1 MDDTMKYALLRCC
14 TTPIVLQQYEWS
26 TNAVLHKL
34 GIGLVD
40 VEEFGCCGYPLRNIN
55 FKAYVIS
62 SARNLALAERENLDL
77 LTVCNCCYGT
87 MRHIEQL
94 LQDDGST
101 RKEVNDTLEKEGL
114 RYEGDIRPKHLLQ
127 VLYDD
132 IGIEAI
138 RKQIVHT
145 FKGLNIATHYGCRIL
160 RPSKLIK
167 FDKPHSPSKFDE
179 LVEVTGARSI
189 DWLKKHECCGSPL
202 WGVNEDLSLDL
213 TENKLKH
220 ARKSGADLLCVACS
234 YCQIQFDHVQKIL
247 VARRGPEHQLPS
259 ILYPQ
264 LLGLSLGIDSENLG
278 LQMNQ
283 ISLNDIEYYLLDKA
297 ASQS

>member
-1 MDDTMKYALLRCC
+1 MKYTLLRCC

-26 TNAVLHKL
+26 TNAVLDKL

-87 MRHIEQL
+87 MKHIEDL
-94 LQDDGST
+94 LHSNGSI
-101 RKEVNDTLEKEGL
+101 RKEVNATLEKEGL
-114 RYEGDIRPKHLLQ
+114 TYEGNIKPKHLLE

-138 RKQIVHT
+138 RRQVVHT
-145 FKGLNIATHYGCRIL
+145 FKGLNVATHYGCRIL
-160 RPSKLIK
+160 RPSKLIN
-167 FDKPHSPSKFDE
+167 FDKPNSPRKFDE
-179 LVEVTGARSI
+179 LVEVTGARSV
-189 DWLKKHECCGSPL
+189 DWLKKLECCGSPL
-202 WGVNEDLSLDL
+202 WGVNEELSLDL
-213 TENKLKH
+213 LENKLKH
-220 ARKSGADLLCVACS
+220 AKKAAADVLCVACS
-234 YCQIQFDHVQKIL
+234 YCQIQFDHVQKIM
-247 VARRGPEHQLPS
+247 VSRRGAEHQLPS

-264 LLGLSLGIDSENLG
+264 LLGLSLGIDSETLG

-283 ISLNDIEYYLLDKA
+283 IPIKDMEYYFLDEA

>member
-1 MDDTMKYALLRCC
+1 MNYTLLRCC

-26 TNAVLHKL
+26 TNAVLEKL

-40 VEEFGCCGYPLRNIN
+40 VKELGCCGYPLRNVN

-62 SARNLALAERENLDL
+62 SARNLALSERENLDL

-87 MRHIEQL
+87 MKHIEDL
-94 LQDDGST
+94 LHNDGSI
-101 RKEVNDTLEKEGL
+101 RKEVNATLAKEGL
-114 RYEGDIRPKHLLQ
+114 VYEGNIKPKHILQ

-167 FDKPHSPSKFDE
+167 FDKPYSPSK
-179 LVEVTGARSI
+179 
-189 DWLKKHECCGSPL
+189 GSPL
-202 WGVNEDLSLDL
+202 WGINDELSMDL

-220 ARKSGADLLCVACS
+220 ARKSGADFLCVACS

-247 VARRGPEHQLPS
+247 VSRRGPEHQLPS

-264 LLGLSLGIDSENLG
+264 LLGLSLGIDSETLG
-278 LQMNQ
+278 LYMNQ
-283 ISLNDIEYYLLDKA
+283 ISIKDIEYYLLDEA

>member
-1 MDDTMKYALLRCC
+1 MDTHMKYTLLRCC

-26 TNAVLHKL
+26 TNAVLDKL

-40 VEEFGCCGYPLRNIN
+40 VKEFGCCGYPLRNVN

-62 SARNLALAERENLDL
+62 SARNLALSQRENLDL

-87 MRHIEQL
+87 MKHIEDL
-94 LQDDGST
+94 LHNDGSI
-101 RKEVNDTLEKEGL
+101 REEVNATLEKEGL
-114 RYEGDIRPKHLLQ
+114 VYEGNIKPKHILQ

-160 RPSKLIK
+160 RPSKLIE
-167 FDKPHSPSKFDE
+167 FDKPYSPSKFDE

-202 WGVNEDLSLDL
+202 WGVNEELSLDL

-220 ARKSGADLLCVACS
+220 ARKSGADFLCVACS
-234 YCQIQFDHVQKIL
+234 YCQIQFDHVQKIM
-247 VARRGPEHQLPS
+247 VSRRGPEHQLPS

-264 LLGLSLGIDSENLG
+264 LLGLSLGIDSETLG
-278 LQMNQ
+278 LHMNQ
-283 ISLNDIEYYLLDKA
+283 ISIEDIELYLLDNA

>member
-1 MDDTMKYALLRCC
+1 MKYTLLRCC

-26 TNAVLHKL
+26 TNAVLGKL

-87 MRHIEQL
+87 MKHIEEL
-94 LQDDGST
+94 LHSNGSI
-101 RKEVNDTLEKEGL
+101 RKEVNATLEKEGL
-114 RYEGDIRPKHLLQ
+114 TYEGDIKPKHLLQ

-138 RKQIVHT
+138 SKQVVRT

-160 RPSKLIK
+160 RPSKLIN
-167 FDKPHSPSKFDE
+167 FDRPNSPTKFDE
-179 LVEVTGARSI
+179 LVEVTGAKSV
-189 DWLKKHECCGSPL
+189 DWLKKLECCGSPL
-202 WGVNEDLSLDL
+202 WGVNEELSLDL
-213 TENKLKH
+213 LESKLKH
-220 ARKSGADLLCVACS
+220 ARKAAADLLCVACS
-234 YCQIQFDHVQKIL
+234 YCQIQFDHVQKIM
-247 VARRGPEHQLPS
+247 VSRRGAEHQLPS

-264 LLGLSLGIDSENLG
+264 LLGLSLGIDSETLG

-283 ISLNDIEYYLLDKA
+283 VPIKDMEYYFLDEA

>member
-1 MDDTMKYALLRCC
+1 MKYALLRCC

-26 TNAVLHKL
+26 TNAVLEKL

-40 VEEFGCCGYPLRNIN
+40 VKELGCCGYPLRNVN

-87 MRHIEQL
+87 MKHIEDL
-94 LQDDGST
+94 LHSNGSI
-101 RKEVNDTLEKEGL
+101 RKEVNATLEKEGL
-114 RYEGDIRPKHLLQ
+114 TYQGDIKPKHLLQ

-138 RKQIVHT
+138 RKQVVHT

-160 RPSKLIK
+160 RPSKLIN
-167 FDKPHSPSKFDE
+167 FDKPNSPTKFDE
-179 LVEVTGARSI
+179 LVEVTGARSV
-189 DWLKKHECCGSPL
+189 DWLKKLECCGSPL
-202 WGVNEDLSLDL
+202 WGVNEELSLDL
-213 TENKLKH
+213 LESKLKH
-220 ARKSGADLLCVACS
+220 ARKAAADLLCVACS
-234 YCQIQFDHVQKIL
+234 YCQIQFDHVQKIMIS
-247 VARRGPEHQLPS
+247 RRGAAHQLPS

-264 LLGLSLGIDSENLG
+264 LLGLSLGIESETLG

-283 ISLNDIEYYLLDKA
+283 VPIKDMECYFLDEA

>member
-1 MDDTMKYALLRCC
+1 MKYSLLRCC

-26 TNAVLHKL
+26 TNAVLGKL

-40 VEEFGCCGYPLRNIN
+40 VKEFGCCGYPLRNIN

-62 SARNLALAERENLDL
+62 SARNLALSERENLDL

-87 MRHIEQL
+87 MKHIEEL
-94 LQDDGST
+94 LRSDSSI
-101 RKEVNDTLEKEGL
+101 RKEVNATLEKEGL
-114 RYEGDIRPKHLLQ
+114 VYEGDIKPKHLLQ

-132 IGIEAI
+132 IGVEAI
-138 RKQIVHT
+138 RKQVVHT

-167 FDKPHSPSKFDE
+167 FDKPNSPSKFDE
-179 LVEVTGARSI
+179 LVEVTGARSV
-189 DWLKKHECCGSPL
+189 DWLKKLECCGSPL
-202 WGVNEDLSLDL
+202 WGINEELSLDL
-213 TENKLKH
+213 LESKLRH
-220 ARKSGADLLCVACS
+220 AKKAAADFLCVACS
-234 YCQIQFDHVQKIL
+234 YCQIQFDHVQKIML
-247 VARRGPEHQLPS
+247 SRRGTEHQLPS

-264 LLGLSLGIDSENLG
+264 LLGLSLGIDGETLG
-278 LQMNQ
+278 LHMNQ
-283 ISLNDIEYYLLDKA
+283 VPLKDIECYFLDEA

>member
-1 MDDTMKYALLRCC
+1 MKYSLLRCC

-26 TNAVLHKL
+26 TNAVLDKL
-34 GIGLVD
+34 GIDLVD
-40 VEEFGCCGYPLRNIN
+40 VKEFGCCGYPLRNIN

-77 LTVCNCCYGT
+77 LTVCNCCFGT
-87 MRHIEQL
+87 MKHIEDL
-94 LQDDGST
+94 LHSNGSI
-101 RKEVNDTLEKEGL
+101 RKEVNATLEKEGL
-114 RYEGDIRPKHLLQ
+114 TYKGDIKPKHLLQ

-138 RKQIVHT
+138 RKQVVHT
-145 FKGLNIATHYGCRIL
+145 FKGLNVATHYGCRIL

-167 FDKPHSPSKFDE
+167 FDKPNSPRKFDE
-179 LVEVTGARSI
+179 LVEVTGARSV
-189 DWLKKHECCGSPL
+189 DWVKKLECCGSPL
-202 WGVNEDLSLDL
+202 WGVNEELSLDL
-213 TENKLKH
+213 LESKLKH
-220 ARKSGADLLCVACS
+220 ARKAAADLLCVACS
-234 YCQIQFDHVQKIL
+234 YCQIQFDHVQKIMIS
-247 VARRGPEHQLPS
+247 RRGAEHQLPS

-264 LLGLSLGIDSENLG
+264 LLGLSLGIDSKTLG

-283 ISLNDIEYYLLDKA
+283 VPLKDMEYYFLDEA

>member
-1 MDDTMKYALLRCC
+1 MKYTLLRCC

-26 TNAVLHKL
+26 TNAVLGKL

-40 VEEFGCCGYPLRNIN
+40 VKEFGCCGYPLRNIN

-87 MRHIEQL
+87 MKHIEDL
-94 LQDDGST
+94 LHSNGSI
-101 RKEVNDTLEKEGL
+101 RKEVNATLAKEGL
-114 RYEGDIRPKHLLQ
+114 TYQGGIKPKHLLQ

-138 RKQIVHT
+138 RKQVVNP

-160 RPSKLIK
+160 RPSKLIN
-167 FDKPHSPSKFDE
+167 FDKPNSPTKFDE
-179 LVEVTGARSI
+179 LVEVTGARSV
-189 DWLKKHECCGSPL
+189 DWLKKLECCGSPL
-202 WGVNEDLSLDL
+202 WGVNEELSLDL
-213 TENKLKH
+213 LESKLKH
-220 ARKSGADLLCVACS
+220 ARKAAADLLCVACS
-234 YCQIQFDHVQKIL
+234 YCQIQFDHVQKIMIS
-247 VARRGPEHQLPS
+247 RRGAEHQLPS

-264 LLGLSLGIDSENLG
+264 LLGLSLGIDSETLG

-283 ISLNDIEYYLLDKA
+283 VPIKDMEYYFLDEA

>member
-1 MDDTMKYALLRCC
+1 MKYTLLRCC

-26 TNAVLHKL
+26 TNAVLGKL

-40 VEEFGCCGYPLRNIN
+40 VKEFGCCGYPLRNIN

-87 MRHIEQL
+87 MKHIEEL
-94 LQDDGST
+94 LHSNGSI
-101 RKEVNDTLEKEGL
+101 RKEVNATLEKEGL
-114 RYEGDIRPKHLLQ
+114 IYEGAIKPKHLLQ

-138 RKQIVHT
+138 RKQVVRT

-160 RPSKLIK
+160 RPSKLIN
-167 FDKPHSPSKFDE
+167 FDKPNSPTKFDE
-179 LVEVTGARSI
+179 LVEVTGARSV
-189 DWLKKHECCGSPL
+189 DWLKKLECCGSPL
-202 WGVNEDLSLDL
+202 WGVNEELSLDL
-213 TENKLKH
+213 LESKLKH
-220 ARKSGADLLCVACS
+220 ARKAAADLLCVACS
-234 YCQIQFDHVQKIL
+234 YCQIQFDHVQKIM
-247 VARRGPEHQLPS
+247 VSRRGAEHQLPS

-264 LLGLSLGIDSENLG
+264 LLGLSLGIDSETLG

-283 ISLNDIEYYLLDKA
+283 VPIKDMEYYFLDEA

>member
-1 MDDTMKYALLRCC
+1 MKYTLLRCC

-26 TNAVLHKL
+26 TNAVLDKL

-40 VEEFGCCGYPLRNIN
+40 VKEFGCCGYPLRNIN

-87 MRHIEQL
+87 MKHIEEL
-94 LQDDGST
+94 LHSNGSI
-101 RKEVNDTLEKEGL
+101 RKEVNATLEKEGL
-114 RYEGDIRPKHLLQ
+114 AYEGDIKPKHLLQ

-132 IGIEAI
+132 IGVEAI
-138 RKQIVHT
+138 RKQVVHT

-167 FDKPHSPSKFDE
+167 FDKPNSPTKFDQ
-179 LVEVTGARSI
+179 LVEVTGARSV
-189 DWLKKHECCGSPL
+189 DWLKKLECCGSPL
-202 WGVNEDLSLDL
+202 WGVNEELSLDL
-213 TENKLKH
+213 LESKLKH
-220 ARKSGADLLCVACS
+220 ARKAAADLLCVACS
-234 YCQIQFDHVQKIL
+234 YCQIQFDHVQKIM
-247 VARRGPEHQLPS
+247 VSRRGAEHQLPS

-264 LLGLSLGIDSENLG
+264 LLGLSLGIDSETLG

-283 ISLNDIEYYLLDKA
+283 VPIKDMEYYFLNEA

>member
-1 MDDTMKYALLRCC
+1 MKYTLLRCC

-26 TNAVLHKL
+26 TNAVLDKL

-40 VEEFGCCGYPLRNIN
+40 VKEFGCCGYPLRNIN

-87 MRHIEQL
+87 MKHIEEL
-94 LQDDGST
+94 LHSDGSI
-101 RKEVNDTLEKEGL
+101 RKEVNATLEKEGL
-114 RYEGDIRPKHLLQ
+114 VYEGDIKPKHLLQ

-132 IGIEAI
+132 IGVEAI
-138 RKQIVHT
+138 RKQVVHT

-167 FDKPHSPSKFDE
+167 FDKPNSPTKFDQ
-179 LVEVTGARSI
+179 LVEVTGARSV
-189 DWLKKHECCGSPL
+189 DWLKKLECCGSPL
-202 WGVNEDLSLDL
+202 WGVNEELSLDL
-213 TENKLKH
+213 LESKLKH
-220 ARKSGADLLCVACS
+220 ARKAAADLLCVACS
-234 YCQIQFDHVQKIL
+234 YCQIQFDHVQKIM
-247 VARRGPEHQLPS
+247 VSRRGAEHQLPS

-264 LLGLSLGIDSENLG
+264 LLGLSLGIDSETLG

-283 ISLNDIEYYLLDKA
+283 VPIKDMEYYFLNEA

>member
-1 MDDTMKYALLRCC
+1 MNYALLRCC

-26 TNAVLHKL
+26 TNAVLEKL

-62 SARNLALAERENLDL
+62 SARNLALAGRENLDL

-87 MRHIEQL
+87 MRHIQDL
-94 LQDDGST
+94 LHNDGSI
-101 RKEVNDTLEKEGL
+101 RKEVNATLEKEGL
-114 RYEGDIRPKHLLQ
+114 VYEGDIKPKHLLQ

-132 IGIEAI
+132 LGIEGI
-138 RKQIVHT
+138 RKKIVHT

-167 FDKPHSPSKFDE
+167 FDKPNSPSKFDE
-179 LVEVTGARSI
+179 LVEVTGARSV
-189 DWLKKHECCGSPL
+189 DWLKKLECCGSPL
-202 WGVNEDLSLDL
+202 WGINEELSLDL
-213 TENKLKH
+213 LESKLRH
-220 ARKSGADLLCVACS
+220 AKKAAADFLCVACS
-234 YCQIQFDHVQKIL
+234 YCQIQFDHVQKIML
-247 VARRGPEHQLPS
+247 SRRGTEHQLPS

-264 LLGLSLGIDSENLG
+264 LLGLSLGIDGETLG
-278 LQMNQ
+278 LHMNQ
-283 ISLNDIEYYLLDKA
+283 VPLKDIECYFLDEA

>member
-1 MDDTMKYALLRCC
+1 MKYTLLRCC

-26 TNAVLHKL
+26 TNAVLEKL

-40 VEEFGCCGYPLRNIN
+40 VKELGCCGYPLRNVN

-62 SARNLALAERENLDL
+62 SARNLALSERENLDL

-87 MRHIEQL
+87 MKHIEDL
-94 LQDDGST
+94 LHNDGSI
-101 RKEVNDTLEKEGL
+101 RKEVNATLAKEGL
-114 RYEGDIRPKHLLQ
+114 VYEGNIKPKHILQ

-167 FDKPHSPSKFDE
+167 FDKPYSPTKFDE
-179 LVEVTGARSI
+179 LVEVTGARSV

-202 WGVNEDLSLDL
+202 WGSKRRTFNGFDRKQ
-213 TENKLKH
+213 TE
-220 ARKSGADLLCVACS
+220 ARQEIWCGFPLRCLL
-234 YCQIQFDHVQKIL
+234 L
-247 VARRGPEHQLPS
+247 LPDS
-259 ILYPQ
+259 VRSRAENT
-264 LLGLSLGIDSENLG
+264 GLSPGPRASAPIH
-278 LQMNQ
+278 
-283 ISLNDIEYYLLDKA
+283 SLSA
-297 ASQS
+297 TSRTQSGYRQ

>member
-1 MDDTMKYALLRCC
+1 MKYTLLRCC

-26 TNAVLHKL
+26 TNAVLGKL

-87 MRHIEQL
+87 MKHIEEL
-94 LQDDGST
+94 LHSNGSI
-101 RKEVNDTLEKEGL
+101 RKEVNAILEKEGL
-114 RYEGDIRPKHLLQ
+114 TYEGDIKPKHLLQ

-138 RKQIVHT
+138 SKQVVRT

-160 RPSKLIK
+160 RPSKLIN
-167 FDKPHSPSKFDE
+167 FDRPNSPTKFDE
-179 LVEVTGARSI
+179 LVEVTGAKSV
-189 DWLKKHECCGSPL
+189 DWLKKLECCGSPL
-202 WGVNEDLSLDL
+202 WGVNEELSLDL
-213 TENKLKH
+213 LESKLKH
-220 ARKSGADLLCVACS
+220 ARKAAADLLCVACS
-234 YCQIQFDHVQKIL
+234 YCQIQFDHVQKIM
-247 VARRGPEHQLPS
+247 VSRRGAEHQLPS

-264 LLGLSLGIDSENLG
+264 LLGLSLGIDSETLG

-283 ISLNDIEYYLLDKA
+283 VPIKDMEYYFLDEA

>member
-1 MDDTMKYALLRCC
+1 MKYTLLRCC

-26 TNAVLHKL
+26 TNAVLDKL

-40 VEEFGCCGYPLRNIN
+40 VKEFGCCGYPLRNIN

-62 SARNLALAERENLDL
+62 SARNLALSERENLDL

-87 MRHIEQL
+87 MKHIEEL
-94 LQDDGST
+94 LRSDSSI
-101 RKEVNDTLEKEGL
+101 RKEVNATLEKEGL
-114 RYEGDIRPKHLLQ
+114 VYEGDIKPKHLLQ

-132 IGIEAI
+132 IGVEAI
-138 RKQIVHT
+138 RKQVVHT

-167 FDKPHSPSKFDE
+167 FDKPNSPTKFDQ
-179 LVEVTGARSI
+179 LVEVTGARSV
-189 DWLKKHECCGSPL
+189 DWLKKLECCGSPL
-202 WGVNEDLSLDL
+202 WGVNEELSLDL
-213 TENKLKH
+213 LESKLKH
-220 ARKSGADLLCVACS
+220 ARKAAADLLCVACS
-234 YCQIQFDHVQKIL
+234 YCQIQFDHVQKIM
-247 VARRGPEHQLPS
+247 VSRRGAEHQLPS

-264 LLGLSLGIDSENLG
+264 LLGLSLGIDSETLG

-283 ISLNDIEYYLLDKA
+283 VPIKDMEYYFLNEA